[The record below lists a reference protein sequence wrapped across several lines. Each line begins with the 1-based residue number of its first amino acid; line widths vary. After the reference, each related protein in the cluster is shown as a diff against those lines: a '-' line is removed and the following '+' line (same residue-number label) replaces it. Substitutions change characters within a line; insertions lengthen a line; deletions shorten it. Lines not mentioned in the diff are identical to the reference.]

1 MTLISETGQILNN
14 FVKKTPKL
22 SSLDMIKL
30 NYESNSRTA
39 TDWNS
44 LHNVLGRQASAPVSA
59 NSNATLPI
67 KRSWMEHECLKY
79 SKTTTLGSEENLFFQ
94 SLIKKH
100 LYPLK
105 VDKNQAQKVDELR
118 KLRNNSFFAIFML
131 NAGWIG
137 FIFTLNLLRYKF
149 ENKIYLKFSVAFEEP
164 SSYEPVSFIYVVLFM
179 AVLLMQFAAMLF
191 HRAIVFMQMIRKT
204 SLRGVKPTKSE
215 VEKKKRL
222 MSRRGRITPYEAGL
236 QDLHEP

>member
-1 MTLISETGQILNN
+1 MLNN
-14 FVKKTPKL
+14 FVKKTPKI

-30 NYESNSRTA
+30 NYENSRT

-44 LHNVLGRQASAPVSA
+44 LHNVVGRQASAPVSA
-59 NSNATLPI
+59 NCDGSSLPPKKKCWI
-67 KRSWMEHECLKY
+67 EHECLKY
-79 SKTTTLGSEENLFFQ
+79 SKTTTLSSEENRFFKC
-94 SLIKKH
+94 LIKKY

-105 VDKNQAQKVDELR
+105 ADKNKAQKVAELR

-149 ENKIYLKFSVAFEEP
+149 EHKIYLKFAVAFEEP

-179 AVLLMQFAAMLF
+179 TVLLVQFMAMLF

-215 VEKKKRL
+215 VERKKRL
-222 MSRRGRITPYEAGL
+222 LSRRARIAPYEAGL